1 MPTFTIMKTKLFTA
15 MAALLLASAGCTS
28 GNSSHSDEAKVVARI
43 LAKSASSP
51 LAFGDRGGAQQLLS
65 SLDASEHFTFG
76 AILDAKKK
84 VFASYSRSDQK
95 SEKEKLLARVAQSV
109 PTDTP
114 ETLTVGD
121 GVAIAM
127 VRIGI
132 KEETIGYVVVAT
144 KAQ

>member
-1 MPTFTIMKTKLFTA
+1 MKTRLFTA

-28 GNSSHSDEAKVVARI
+28 VNSSRNDEAKVVARI

-51 LAFGDRGGAQQLLS
+51 LAFGDQAGAQQLLS
-65 SLDASEHFTFG
+65 SLDTSEHFTFG
-76 AILDAKKK
+76 VILDAKKK
-84 VFASYSRSDQK
+84 VFASYSRPDQI
-95 SEKEKLLARVAQSV
+95 SEKEKFLARVAQSV

-127 VRIGI
+127 VRIGV
-132 KEETIGYVVVAT
+132 KEETIGYVAVAR